1 MATQKY
7 SREHVLAA
15 VVESR
20 GLVTFVARRLG
31 CTRGT
36 VRNYAARYPDVAQA
50 MYEERER
57 FVDNAELAL
66 IELVEQ
72 HGDQRAVRF
81 VLKTIGKDRGYG

>member
-20 GLVTFVARRLG
+20 GIVTFVARRLG

-50 MYEERER
+50 LYEERER
-57 FVDNAELAL
+57 LVDSAELQLIAAVERGEQKA
-66 IELVEQ
+66 IEL
-72 HGDQRAVRF
+72 
-81 VLKTIGKDRGYG
+81 VLKTIGAYRGYG